1 MRSMKLTLP
10 QIVCL
15 KAWVSMNPHVN
26 QGQPT
31 LRGTEVTVEDL
42 LASLRGGESRE
53 DFAARKA
60 VSLEAVNAVWREL
73 NAQ

>member
-1 MRSMKLTLP
+1 MLTLP
-10 QIVCL
+10 QIVRL

-31 LRGTEVTVEDL
+31 LRGTEVTVEGL

-53 DFAARKA
+53 DFAARNTLC
-60 VSLEAVNAVWREL
+60 LEAVSAVWSEL